1 MPNVFGSGT
10 FGRWLGHEDGCV
22 CVCVCVCVRALSRGW
37 VFCGFMNCSPPGSS
51 AHQAP
56 VPVEFS
62 RQEYWSGIHFLLQGI
77 FPIQGSNLHLL
88 YHLHWQADSLPLP
101 PSGNPHEDGGLINEI
116 KRSQRVSP
124 FSPLPLNPCSN
135 TEKRLFCETGSR
147 PSGDNWIAMP
157 WSWTSQPLGLW
168 EINFWGLFESH
179 PAYSNYDTL
188 L

>member
-1 MPNVFGSGT
+1 
-10 FGRWLGHEDGCV
+10 
-22 CVCVCVCVRALSRGW
+22 
-37 VFCGFMNCSPPGSS
+37 MNCSPPGSS

-88 YHLHWQADSLPLP
+88 HHLHWQADSLPLP

-135 TEKRLFCETGSR
+135 TKKRLFFVKQEAGPRETTELLCLDLGP
-147 PSGDNWIAMP
+147 PS
-157 WSWTSQPLGLW
+157 L
-168 EINFWGLFESH
+168 
-179 PAYSNYDTL
+179 
-188 L
+188 